1 MSQTSSVVTGGITIS
16 AATLQPAVSW
26 LLSQTFHTPV
36 PDTVSALVT
45 GLVAAAVHVAL
56 NELSR
61 RYGSASTPP
70 MGAAQ

>member
-1 MSQTSSVVTGGITIS
+1 MNPTSSVVTGGITIS

-26 LLSQTFHTPV
+26 LLVQAFHTPV

-61 RYGSASTPP
+61 RYGSGGTSPVS
-70 MGAAQ
+70 AAQ